1 MIFRTSQTILEPDP
15 TNGWRSESADSPT
28 KNIDQCLERKVS
40 ADVFLS
46 TAKTVNCNTTR
57 GQNKKFCQLVQ
68 DWTGQD
74 RTDHAERAAYLRVDQ
89 RHVDVVV
96 PDQ

>member
-1 MIFRTSQTILEPDP
+1 MVGEVKVRTAQPKILTSVWKESFQPD
-15 TNGWRSESADSPT
+15 
-28 KNIDQCLERKVS
+28 L
-40 ADVFLS
+40 FLS
-46 TAKTVNCNTTR
+46 TAKTVNCNCNTTR

>member
-1 MIFRTSQTILEPDP
+1 MAGEVKVRTAQPKIL
-15 TNGWRSESADSPT
+15 TNVW
-28 KNIDQCLERKVS
+28 KERFQP
-40 ADVFLS
+40 DVFLS

-57 GQNKKFCQLVQ
+57 GQNKKLCQLVQ